1 MAICWESWK
10 ESSTR
15 NFKRS
20 APANSVLVIG
30 TDGVWKCS
38 TKRGCMERIA
48 SRPSSAHH
56 ARRPP
61 RLPRGAEADLK
72 QFRGGVNPPTT

>member
-1 MAICWESWK
+1 
-10 ESSTR
+10 
-15 NFKRS
+15 
-20 APANSVLVIG
+20 
-30 TDGVWKCS
+30 
-38 TKRGCMERIA
+38 MERIA